1 MVDARRSSVTMGATG
16 FEPASEPERW
26 NAIFVYRRSGYSGM
40 YLVIC
45 GLLGRKLGA
54 AVSRVSC

>member
-1 MVDARRSSVTMGATG
+1 MGATG

-54 AVSRVSC
+54 AVSSVTC

>member
-1 MVDARRSSVTMGATG
+1 MGATG

-45 GLLGRKLGA
+45 GLLGRKIGCGGI
-54 AVSRVSC
+54 SCVLLTCFR